1 MEAFLLPRPHPETLD
16 AALLGLA
23 SVPPSFP
30 SLDTRPLSL
39 SVFLSWPAQG
49 RPPSGL
55 IRPCQQYQ
63 CPGE

>member
-16 AALLGLA
+16 AALLA
-23 SVPPSFP
+23 SVPPSP